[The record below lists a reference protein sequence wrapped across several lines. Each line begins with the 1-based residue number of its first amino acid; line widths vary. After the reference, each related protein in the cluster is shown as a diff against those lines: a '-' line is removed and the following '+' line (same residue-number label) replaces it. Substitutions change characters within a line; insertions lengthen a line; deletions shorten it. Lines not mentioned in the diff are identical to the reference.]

1 MLSYYLGVC
10 STSHPPQKPWP
21 LAAAAPHTT
30 PKTLPDPSD
39 MPTVASDVAVPRDL
53 AVFTATTIEME
64 VQVGASPQLCT
75 RRRPPPPVWVVP
87 ELPPP
92 QMHRIGSTLFG
103 TVVAGEA
110 RWLHATTK
118 ERLICSWKIFYNY
131 CWSGSGGRNQQ
142 ITQQPTSEPIG
153 DIIGRFVV
161 ALLVAGAQQKHNNQS
176 KEKGV
181 CKS

>member
-1 MLSYYLGVC
+1 MCQCMFKRGFHISKCFSSCQACCNVIIDYLGVC

-75 RRRPPPPVWVVP
+75 RRRAPPLVWGAL

-92 QMHRIGSTLFG
+92 RMHRIGSIWDG
-103 TVVAGEA
+103 GGGGGQGIACNN
-110 RWLHATTK
+110 
-118 ERLICSWKIFYNY
+118 ERKADMQLKNILQLLLI
-131 CWSGSGGRNQQ
+131 GLRR
-142 ITQQPTSEPIG
+142 P
-153 DIIGRFVV
+153 
-161 ALLVAGAQQKHNNQS
+161 
-176 KEKGV
+176 
-181 CKS
+181 